1 MQLYRINTIVKMY
14 LNGRVSALN
23 VETESRR
30 WSVVKEKYSSEN
42 IRFISEG
49 QASSPDKLHR
59 VVLQSLI
66 FVIIVIAGK
75 EQSIIAHLG
84 MYG

>member
-1 MQLYRINTIVKMY
+1 MQLYRINAVVKMY

-42 IRFISEG
+42 IRLIPEG
-49 QASSPDKLHR
+49 HASSPDELHR
-59 VVLQSLI
+59 VVLQPLVL
-66 FVIIVIAGK
+66 VIIVIAGE
-75 EQSIIAHLG
+75 EQSIVAHLG